1 MQVLTQQ
8 QKHAASLLLTCL
20 VVRELHLQDWGLTI
34 SSGTTTKLLLGL
46 MLPEDLAVACST
58 DSLLL
63 PLPASS
69 QGSGPHAGVE
79 GPRRQLQ
86 GVKQQQ
92 LHASNQQKQIPIIPR
107 VFANL
112 DP

>member
-1 MQVLTQQ
+1 
-8 QKHAASLLLTCL
+8 
-20 VVRELHLQDWGLTI
+20 
-34 SSGTTTKLLLGL
+34 

>member
-1 MQVLTQQ
+1 VLLRQLTESQGTHRLG
-8 QKHAASLLLTCL
+8 HADVASRQAGADSPAEACCECCYSPALWSNCIFSTGGSL
-20 VVRELHLQDWGLTI
+20 I

-69 QGSGPHAGVE
+69 QDSALHANCE
-79 GPRRQLQ
+79 GPSR
-86 GVKQQQ
+86 
-92 LHASNQQKQIPIIPR
+92 
-107 VFANL
+107 
-112 DP
+112 

>member
-1 MQVLTQQ
+1 MLLRQLIKSQGTRRLDHIDVASQQ
-8 QKHAASLLLTCL
+8 AGADPPAEACCKRCCSPALWSNCIFSTGGSL
-20 VVRELHLQDWGLTI
+20 I

-69 QGSGPHAGVE
+69 QDSAVHAGCE
-79 GPRRQLQ
+79 GPRR
-86 GVKQQQ
+86 
-92 LHASNQQKQIPIIPR
+92 
-107 VFANL
+107 
-112 DP
+112 